1 MICLLEEQF
10 LFCGGSLKKLYISL
24 LKMLDELW
32 DEMDGVGCACETLS
46 FVPRPSASF
55 RVLKIEKV
63 TDKISCCASRIDVV
77 RSEMTESPLECSS
90 PMLEKKIYEE

>member
-1 MICLLEEQF
+1 VICLLEEQF

-46 FVPRPSASF
+46 FVPRPSASIRF

-63 TDKISCCASRIDVV
+63 TDKISCCA
-77 RSEMTESPLECSS
+77 
-90 PMLEKKIYEE
+90 